1 MGNILSRYC
10 SLEVGLVGRVLKLYY
25 GYFGRQLYY
34 MLTKIILKTQKL
46 RHTNCKLIIANLN

>member
-25 GYFGRQLYY
+25 GYFWLA
-34 MLTKIILKTQKL
+34 IILYADQNYSENSKVETYKL
-46 RHTNCKLIIANLN
+46 QVNYC